1 MLIVWTFL
9 INVCSIVFIMYQII
23 LTENNKKVKTL
34 YTYTREHDALYRFTN
49 IAKKTV
55 HLPKK
60 QIYKDK
66 VLTEVFYHVL
76 LLKKRED
83 GDKSIT
89 VRDKYGKLLES
100 FMEDP
105 EWVVLGR
112 SEYNIEE
119 QFSVTG
125 ANRKLNLQEIIR
137 YVLLPKINDNNPKQ
151 IVMLNNKIVIEGIIV
166 NMITCK
172 DITETIRLYNKLRV
186 YCFENKTQ
194 NVVFFGSVPKES
206 KRVWYKKLH
215 DSTGV
220 GYNRLY
226 RKSSR

>member
-1 MLIVWTFL
+1 
-9 INVCSIVFIMYQII
+9 MYHII

-34 YTYTREHDALYRFTN
+34 YEYTRQHDALYRFTN
-49 IAKKTV
+49 MTKKTV

-60 QIYKDK
+60 QVYKNK
-66 VLTEVFYHVL
+66 VLTEVTYHLL
-76 LLKKRED
+76 LLKKREE
-83 GDKSIT
+83 GDKSII

-105 EWVVLGR
+105 EWVVLDR

-137 YVLLPKINDNNPKQ
+137 YVLLPKINNNNPKQ
-151 IVMLNNKIVIEGIIV
+151 IVMLNNKVIIEGINV
-166 NMITCK
+166 NIITCK
-172 DITETIRLYNKLRV
+172 NIDETIRLYNKLRI

-194 NVVFFGSVPKES
+194 NVVFFGTVPKEE

-215 DSTGV
+215 EATGMD
-220 GYNRLY
+220 YNRLY

>member
-1 MLIVWTFL
+1 
-9 INVCSIVFIMYQII
+9 MYQII
-23 LTENNKKVKTL
+23 LTENNKKVKIL
-34 YTYTREHDALYRFTN
+34 YTYTREHDALYRFTS

-60 QIYKDK
+60 QIYKNK
-66 VLTEVFYHVL
+66 ILTEVFYHVL
-76 LLKKRED
+76 LLKKREE
-83 GDKSIT
+83 GDKSIS
-89 VRDKYGKLLES
+89 VRDRYGKLLES

-105 EWVVLGR
+105 DWVVLGR

-137 YVLLPKINDNNPKQ
+137 YVLLSKISDKNPKQ
-151 IVMLNNKIVIEGIIV
+151 IVMLNNKIVIEGITI

-172 DITETIRLYNKLRV
+172 DIDETIRLYNQLRF

-194 NVVFFGSVPKES
+194 NVIFFGSVPKEE

-215 DSTGV
+215 EATGV
-220 GYNRLY
+220 DYNRLY
-226 RKSSR
+226 RKNSR

>member
-1 MLIVWTFL
+1 
-9 INVCSIVFIMYQII
+9 MYEII

-34 YTYTREHDALYRFTN
+34 YNYSREHDALYRFTN
-49 IAKKTV
+49 IVKKEI

-60 QIYKDK
+60 QVYKNK
-66 VLTEVFYHVL
+66 VLTEVFYHIL
-76 LLKKRED
+76 LLKKRQE
-83 GDKSIT
+83 GDKSII

-125 ANRKLNLQEIIR
+125 ANRKLNLKEIIT
-137 YVLLPKINDNNPKQ
+137 YVLLPKISDKNTKQ
-151 IVMLNNKIVIEGIIV
+151 VVMLNNKIVIEGSSL
-166 NMITCK
+166 NMVTCK
-172 DITETIRLYNKLRV
+172 DLDECVRLYNKLRV
-186 YCFENKTQ
+186 YCFENKVQ
-194 NVVFFGSVPKES
+194 NVIFFGSAPKEER
-206 KRVWYKKLH
+206 RVWYKKIH
-215 DSTGV
+215 DVTGI